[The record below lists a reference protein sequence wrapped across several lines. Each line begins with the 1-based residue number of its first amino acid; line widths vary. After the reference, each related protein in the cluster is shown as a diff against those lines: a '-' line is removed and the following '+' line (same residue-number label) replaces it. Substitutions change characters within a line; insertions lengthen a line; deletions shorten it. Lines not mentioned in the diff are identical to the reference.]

1 MGLFTNIVE
10 AVDRRIRGSAKS
22 TVGEVKDRIFRGTA
36 GRGGF
41 YNAGGKLG
49 SIVQSDFDARAMSSP
64 FAKTDFA
71 QLGTFKLSSPSVK
84 NEQNPSAK
92 YYVRLDYKNH
102 IEGMPPMADNI
113 VDPPPFMQEA
123 MFRSQAT
130 SFESGLVGKKYAK
143 LVMERGSYLS
153 LTPLKLDPSPFKT
166 MILGGSKGNLLG
178 KLKDSLWG
186 SVNIPSYGFD
196 ADIAT
201 EAYWRDVCVHARA
214 SLMLLG
220 LGTYTTKDMEL
231 FLPKHICDKLGDRFS
246 AMKGEIIGTEWEEG
260 WLSKAVKFP
269 GKVIKNTASM
279 IGGLSRSGFEAADD
293 FLSGGKADPYKFAK
307 TKPGQGKAIADQLMN
322 KAKGD
327 LANANKKAKEKAL
340 TGTYQVKSNEIL
352 AVDDSI
358 LGDNKFWDQNTKKAL
373 KKANPYPLSKFGK
386 KANELAKKA
395 GSLQN
400 KFNQLKKG
408 YADVVDTATK
418 KAKELDKWV
427 DSSIKNAKEGL
438 RAFMG
443 THGGD
448 VGLALYDRMVG
459 TAVDQGIDGVKKLGS
474 NLLKGAINGNFEKIP
489 GLQDLYQAGYDNNNL
504 NDQSVINFMKYILN
518 ADPETINKGLP
529 FVTFY
534 CDGPIEKN
542 YSSSLDLQESELS
555 AATVQYWKDQMG
567 KLVTAGLQKIK
578 GFEMLGGDPET
589 FKDAWKELRFH
600 NYHDGSWVGFNL
612 SSQIVIPK
620 IIKGSTL
627 GETYTA
633 NIRLLAVGT
642 DRWSLFRLHF
652 AICKLIPF
660 FIVKNEQDSQEKYI
674 IPQQPYYCAAF
685 SKGVMNLPRAAIES
699 INIKTDATYN
709 TTEGIASDITISI
722 NIVPLINV
730 ATSPKL
736 RRFTANDTPE
746 AIITSMFNPT
756 SSFNLLATLAG
767 HNTVFTK
774 IPIGLY
780 EYFVEGNLGAYV
792 DNVSNIMR
800 IASNAYQDYT
810 INTNFNYLR
819 RTLTR

>member
-1 MGLFTNIVE
+1 MGLFTNIIE
-10 AVDRRIRGSAKS
+10 AVDRRIRGSARS
-22 TVGEVKDRIFRGTA
+22 TVGEVKDRIFRGKP

-49 SIVQSDFDARAMSSP
+49 SMVQSDFDARAMSSP
-64 FAKTDFA
+64 FAKNDFT

-123 MFRSQAT
+123 MFRSRAS
-130 SFESGLVGKKYAK
+130 SFDSGLVGKKYAK
-143 LVMERGSYLS
+143 LVMERGNYLS

-166 MILGGSKGNLLG
+166 MIFGGSSGNLLS
-178 KLKDSLWG
+178 KLKGNLWG
-186 SVNIPSYGFD
+186 SVNIPSYGFE

-220 LGTYTTKDMEL
+220 LGTYTTKDMEI

-246 AMKGEIIGTEWEEG
+246 AMKGEIIGTEWKEG
-260 WLSKAVKFP
+260 WVAKAVKFP
-269 GKVIKNTASM
+269 FKVAKGTAEM
-279 IGGLSRSGFEAADD
+279 VGGLTRSGFEAVDD
-293 FLSGGKADPYKFAK
+293 YLSGGRNAK
-307 TKPGQGKAIADQLMN
+307 TTKTAGQGKEIADKLMN
-322 KAKGD
+322 KVKGD
-327 LANANKKAKEKAL
+327 LSKANSIAKTSNIK
-340 TGTYQVKSNEIL
+340 GTYQVKNSEIL

-395 GSLQN
+395 GGLQ
-400 KFNQLKKG
+400 KKYDQLKKG
-408 YADVVDTATK
+408 YSDVVDTATK

-459 TAVDQGIDGVKKLGS
+459 AAVDQGIDGVKKLGS
-474 NLLKGAINGNFEKIP
+474 NILKGSLNGNFEKIP

-518 ADPETINKGLP
+518 ADPESITKGMP

-555 AATVQYWKDQMG
+555 AVTVQYWKDQMG

-578 GFEMLGGDPET
+578 GFEMLGGDSET

-600 NYHDGSWVGFNL
+600 NYHDGSWTGFNL

-722 NIVPLINV
+722 NLVPLINV

-736 RRFTANDTPE
+736 RRFTTNDTPE

-774 IPIGLY
+774 VPIGLY
-780 EYFVEGNLGAYV
+780 EYFIEGKLGTYVE
-792 DNVSNIMR
+792 NVSNVMR
-800 IASNAYQDYT
+800 IASNAYQDYS
-810 INTNFNYLR
+810 INTNFNFLR
-819 RTLTR
+819 RILTR